1 MRINIKR
8 AEISAEKVWKLLK
21 KSLSLQTENNKN
33 KVSAMETTRRFATR
47 TEQADYYAKLR
58 GWKPLTKE
66 EEKILDDAVRMVT
79 HLD

>member
-1 MRINIKR
+1 
-8 AEISAEKVWKLLK
+8 
-21 KSLSLQTENNKN
+21 LQTENNKN
-33 KVSAMETTRRFATR
+33 KESAMETTRRFATR